1 MKSGGFQP
9 KPEDIRQQL
18 RMEIS
23 HCLLTA
29 EVLACLR
36 YSSPYNPSTISWSF
50 ILLVLGMSTKPKD
63 GMEALCKFRDNII

>member
-18 RMEIS
+18 RMETS

-36 YSSPYNPSTISWSF
+36 YSSPQNPSTISWSIYSF
-50 ILLVLGMSTKPKD
+50 SFGHEHET
-63 GMEALCKFRDNII
+63 